1 MVCAGRKQIVSLV
14 FAVTVSAVVQ
24 QGDSFQSRSIGTS
37 TAARDSLAPAQHGD
51 FPSSSYYPSP
61 SQNQG
66 QHRSLS
72 ISNESL
78 PQAKLDLQS
87 YHLLWSPGAWKKVG
101 IGLLCFTVLNQL
113 LLQTNGLRYLS
124 TLVSHSHLACCLGNE
139 TGEDSWWYKPILS
152 LMVNMGVP
160 LLASSCCLI
169 QLIINIVAGGCAGF
183 NTVLGPIR
191 PFFVAFLL
199 HLTIN
204 TARLSSL
211 QWYGK
216 TALRWLI
223 ALLPEMVHVW
233 NNAKVR
239 REKPPLQH
247 HQQQP
252 SSYTSEP
259 NAPTMEVK
267 VEIPTMGCVACINK
281 IDAALRQVPYVME
294 ASSSLNPFGAK
305 GDMPSSRLQYL
316 RAKPM
321 MRY

>member
-1 MVCAGRKQIVSLV
+1 MVTGGLEES
-14 FAVTVSAVVQ
+14 
-24 QGDSFQSRSIGTS
+24 GDRLTI
-37 TAARDSLAPAQHGD
+37 
-51 FPSSSYYPSP
+51 
-61 SQNQG
+61 
-66 QHRSLS
+66 
-72 ISNESL
+72 
-78 PQAKLDLQS
+78 
-87 YHLLWSPGAWKKVG
+87 
-101 IGLLCFTVLNQL
+101 FTVLNQL

-305 GDMPSSRLQYL
+305 GGYAVVKIAIPQSQTHDEVLASETETTTATTSLYTVMESLVAAVESAGFSGSQVESMGTDRDMSYSEEL
-316 RAKPM
+316 
-321 MRY
+321 